1 MQVFRPLSYLS
12 TTKLQT
18 TVYYNAFSEELTVAI
33 LRLASEVA
41 THIPKVQ
48 KTVLR
53 IYWIIHRYHTVS
65 MKIVLLIHSLCS
77 KREKSIS

>member
-1 MQVFRPLSYLS
+1 MVRMFSEPRAMQVFRPLSYLS

-41 THIPKVQ
+41 THIPKEQ

-53 IYWIIHRYHTVS
+53 IY
-65 MKIVLLIHSLCS
+65 
-77 KREKSIS
+77 